1 MYDVSEQKQNMRTVL
16 KLHHILLATEAT
28 VYTSKLKFCMGLP
41 SHANYGLWWVGMD
54 IFTTWQCLCFLIIL
68 LWN

>member
-41 SHANYGLWWVGMD
+41 SHANYGL
-54 IFTTWQCLCFLIIL
+54 
-68 LWN
+68 